1 METETTTK
9 RRARA
14 RSWAKDNL
22 VLRAHYQEPG
32 GIDTCEDLLPHRT
45 RGEITRQ
52 AHRLELRAQ
61 PDGHARGI
69 TAGAEW
75 LETEKAILRAD
86 YPKPGGLALCVA
98 RLPNRTAGAIES
110 KARTMGI
117 TTPKVDAPKQQRF
130 VGPAQWEMLL
140 RVIAELA
147 PEHLNAVP
155 VDAVIEGAFARYPE
169 HFGWRAPSTG
179 VLYPDTHRVLTGLH
193 RAGPVARGLA
203 RWHCETYLALTDAG
217 RAFLA
222 AAVGAPRTV
231 ALADTRPGNDAPALL
246 AAVG

>member
-1 METETTTK
+1 MEIETTTK
-9 RRARA
+9 RRSRA
-14 RSWAKDNL
+14 RSWAKDNE
-22 VLRAHYQEPG
+22 VLYAHYETPG

-61 PDGHARGI
+61 PLELARGI
-69 TAGAEW
+69 TAGAAW
-75 LETEKAILRAD
+75 PETEKGILRAD
-86 YPKPGGLALCVA
+86 YPKPGGVALCAA
-98 RLPNRTAGAIES
+98 RLPNRSEEAIKK
-110 KARTMGI
+110 KARTMGLK
-117 TTPKVDAPKQQRF
+117 TPQVDAPRQRRF

-140 RVIAELA
+140 GVVGELA
-147 PEHLNAVP
+147 PEYLNAVP
-155 VDAVIEGAFARYPE
+155 VDAVIERAFARYPA

-179 VLYPDTHRVLTGLH
+179 VLYPDTHRVLSGLH

-222 AAVGAPRTV
+222 AAVGAPSTV
-231 ALADTRPGNDAPALL
+231 TLADTRPGNDPFAML